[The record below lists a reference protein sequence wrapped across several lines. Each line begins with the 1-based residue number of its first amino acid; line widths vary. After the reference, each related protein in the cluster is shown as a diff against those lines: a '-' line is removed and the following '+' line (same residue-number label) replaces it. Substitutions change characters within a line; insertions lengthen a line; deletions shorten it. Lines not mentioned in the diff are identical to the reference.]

1 MKVCILGSG
10 LTALT
15 LAKALVNQ
23 NIFVDL
29 VLSERKFKNNNSR
42 TIGISKS
49 NCEYFN
55 ENIININKIIWKLKK
70 IEIYSDNLVNEK
82 ILNFENDEDQLFSIT
97 KNKQIYGILNKS
109 LLKNKFFKKTK
120 FKEKYLNSDKYNLII
135 NTDFNTNLTK
145 KYFSRKIK
153 KTYNSSAYTTIIN
166 HERISNNVA
175 IQIFTKFGPL
185 AFLPLSS
192 NKTSIVYSVSNPKK
206 NNDDKIVELIKKYNF
221 KYKIKKFD
229 KINVFDLKSF
239 ILRSYYHKNIL
250 AFGDL
255 LHRIHPLAGQ
265 GFNMTI
271 RDIKTLVNI
280 INKKINLGMPIDSSV
295 NKEFEKNLRHKN
307 YIFLN
312 GIDLIHEFFN
322 FERKFNSTVLTKSIK
337 FLGRNPS
344 VNKMFTSIA
353 DKGINF

>member
-1 MKVCILGSG
+1 M
-10 LTALT
+10 
-15 LAKALVNQ
+15 
-23 NIFVDL
+23 
-29 VLSERKFKNNNSR
+29 
-42 TIGISKS
+42 
-49 NCEYFN
+49 
-55 ENIININKIIWKLKK
+55 
-70 IEIYSDNLVNEK
+70 
-82 ILNFENDEDQLFSIT
+82 
-97 KNKQIYGILNKS
+97 
-109 LLKNKFFKKTK
+109 
-120 FKEKYLNSDKYNLII
+120 
-135 NTDFNTNLTK
+135 
-145 KYFSRKIK
+145 
-153 KTYNSSAYTTIIN
+153 
-166 HERISNNVA
+166 
-175 IQIFTKFGPL
+175 
-185 AFLPLSS
+185 
-192 NKTSIVYSVSNPKK
+192 SNPRI